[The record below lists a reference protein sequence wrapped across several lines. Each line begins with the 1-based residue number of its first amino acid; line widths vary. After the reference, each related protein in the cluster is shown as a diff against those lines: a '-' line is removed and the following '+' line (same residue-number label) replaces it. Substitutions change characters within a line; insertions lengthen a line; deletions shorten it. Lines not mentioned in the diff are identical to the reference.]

1 MNISK
6 ETVKYEF
13 SKDENLILLTL
24 SRDLRKLGIA
34 VLIAGLLFVSYLV
47 VSFLDPISL
56 LNVPDTKN
64 TILTAIDYGLW
75 ILIALLI
82 IYLSIMVVHLAKP
95 IRLMTETTGADITL
109 LMDFL
114 KDLTRMAR
122 LSFVALIVI
131 CILLSA
137 SLMMLILIF

>member
-1 MNISK
+1 MTVIN
-6 ETVKYEF
+6 EPVKYEF
-13 SKDENLILLTL
+13 SKDENLILSTL
-24 SRDLRKLGIA
+24 SKDLRKLGIA

-56 LNVPDTKN
+56 LNVSDTKN

-95 IRLMTETTGADITL
+95 IRLMAETTGADITL

-131 CILLSA
+131 CVLLSV
-137 SLMMLILIF
+137 SLIMLILIF

>member
-1 MNISK
+1 MTITR

-13 SKDENLILLTL
+13 SKDENLILSTL
-24 SRDLRKLGIA
+24 SKDLRKLGIA

-95 IRLMTETTGADITL
+95 IRLMAETTGADITL

-131 CILLSA
+131 CVLLSA
-137 SLMMLILIF
+137 SLIMLILIF

>member
-1 MNISK
+1 MTITK

-13 SKDENLILLTL
+13 SKDENLILSTL
-24 SRDLRKLGIA
+24 SKDLRKLGIA

-95 IRLMTETTGADITL
+95 IRLMAETTGADIVF

-122 LSFVALIVI
+122 LSFIALIVI
-131 CILLSA
+131 CVLLSA
-137 SLMMLILIF
+137 SLMMLVLIF

>member
-1 MNISK
+1 MTVIK
-6 ETVKYEF
+6 EPVKYEF
-13 SKDENLILLTL
+13 SKDENLILSTL
-24 SRDLRKLGIA
+24 SKDLRKLGIA

-56 LNVPDTKN
+56 LNVPDTKS

-95 IRLMTETTGADITL
+95 IRLMAETTGADIVF

-131 CILLSA
+131 CVLLSA

>member
-1 MNISK
+1 MTI

-13 SKDENLILLTL
+13 NKDENLILSTL
-24 SRDLRKLGIA
+24 SRDLRKLGIV
-34 VLIAGLLFVSYLV
+34 VLIAGLLFVSYLI

-56 LNVPDTKN
+56 LNVSDTKS
-64 TILTAIDYGLW
+64 TILTTIDYGLW

-95 IRLMTETTGADITL
+95 IRLMAETSGADITL

-131 CILLSA
+131 CVLLSA

>member
-1 MNISK
+1 MTVIN

-13 SKDENLILLTL
+13 SKDENLILSTL

-64 TILTAIDYGLW
+64 TILTTIDYGLW

-82 IYLSIMVVHLAKP
+82 IYLSIMVVHLSKP
-95 IRLMTETTGADITL
+95 IRLMAETTGADIVF

-131 CILLSA
+131 CVLLSA